1 MMKAD
6 LQKAFNKQIN
16 EELYSAY
23 LYAAM
28 VNYFE
33 SQNLGGFAQWMRVQ
47 TVEELTHANKLIG
60 YLHERGADVTLEA
73 IAKPTSTWKSPLA
86 AFEAAYEHE
95 CHITACINEL
105 YAKATK
111 APDPAAAI
119 FLNWFV
125 NEQVE
130 EEANADQVVQQ
141 LKLAQGAPGAM
152 FMLNREMGARQINLA
167 AATAAEE

>member
-6 LQKAFNKQIN
+6 LQKAFHKQIN

-28 VNYFE
+28 VNFFE
-33 SQNLGGFAQWMRVQ
+33 SKNLPGFATWMRAQ
-47 TVEELTHANKLIG
+47 TIEELIHAEKLIS
-60 YLHERGADVTLEA
+60 YLHERGADVKLDA

-86 AFEAAYEHE
+86 AFEAAYKHE
-95 CHITACINEL
+95 CHISKCIDNL
-105 YAKATK
+105 YARATK
-111 APDPAAAI
+111 AGDNAAAI

-130 EEANADQVVQQ
+130 EEASADEIVQQ
-141 LKLAQGAPGAM
+141 LKLAQDAPGAL
-152 FMLNREMGARQINLA
+152 FMLDREMGARKPA
-167 AATAAEE
+167 MPAAEGE